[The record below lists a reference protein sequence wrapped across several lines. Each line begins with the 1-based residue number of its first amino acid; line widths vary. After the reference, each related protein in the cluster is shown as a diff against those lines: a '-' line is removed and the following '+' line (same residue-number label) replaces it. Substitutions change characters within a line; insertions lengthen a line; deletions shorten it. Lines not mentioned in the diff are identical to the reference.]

1 MKQAFIYTILM
12 LLVYPVIAQDIK
24 QEALKDFG
32 KVNQAYKEHP
42 KLRFKMSYELI
53 SDSEGV
59 AIKHHTE
66 GFTIIAGTKRYQ
78 RIEDLETFN
87 HDYYFLA
94 VNKDEKTISISSQ
107 NIKNVY
113 EVGSD
118 WANRVV
124 ELLDLCDSI
133 TVTQKEKGE
142 QTYMFYLSFGV
153 YNRIAITFNERSY
166 FITGIQMD
174 SDMNKAYLH
183 ATFSE
188 FSTRQIPNDDWFSF
202 HRFLEIKDNKL
213 LTKPEYQQY
222 RLFNQVLD
230 INALR

>member
-1 MKQAFIYTILM
+1 MKNVIVYIVLVLF
-12 LLVYPVIAQDIK
+12 VYPVWAQDTK

-32 KVNQAYKEHP
+32 TVNQAYKEHP
-42 KLRFKMSYELI
+42 KLRFKMVYELT

-59 AIKHHTE
+59 VVNHKTE
-66 GFTIIAGTKRYQ
+66 GVTLISGTKRYQ
-78 RIEDLETFN
+78 RIDDLETFN
-87 HDYYFLA
+87 HEDYFLA
-94 VNKDEKTISISSQ
+94 INKDDKMISISSQ

-118 WANRVV
+118 WANRVS

-133 TVTQKEKGE
+133 VVDSKEKGE
-142 QTYMFYLSFGV
+142 KTYVFYLSFGV
-153 YNRIAITFNERSY
+153 YNRIAITFSERNY
-166 FITGIQMD
+166 FITGLQMD
-174 SDMNKAYLH
+174 SEINKAYLR
-183 ATFSE
+183 ASFSD
-188 FSTRQIPNDDWFSF
+188 FSTRQIPNDDWFSL

-230 INALR
+230 INTLR